1 MFPFKANVIVSW
13 FVSIPYQVWPHSQAK
28 LSIACSTEK
37 WWKAGWGLGTY
48 LADAYCAHTE
58 RAPML
63 YPCNLFI
70 LATPLTLT
78 HTHIHMVGRLC
89 PYVRMFS
96 PSYTALWEAES
107 DVKMKGEWERLN
119 CDCIYDIVY
128 MCVYGVY
135 CAQRWKHSSICGSPR
150 YFIPLCTYFS
160 CGVLTKYNPAKT
172 DKYLKLQSWILS
184 IIVTMFTRESGAR

>member
-1 MFPFKANVIVSW
+1 MVCVNSLPSVASFSGQAFHRLQYGKVMKSW
-13 FVSIPYQVWPHSQAK
+13 VGPGNIPSRCI
-28 LSIACSTEK
+28 LR
-37 WWKAGWGLGTY
+37 TY
-48 LADAYCAHTE
+48 WV
-58 RAPML
+58 

-107 DVKMKGEWERLN
+107 DDVKMKGEWERLN